1 MHLHTIRYENLLN
14 PRWPQFYCENL
25 TFLWKILFICIF
37 FYYFVIVGNNSNTD
51 KYSKISKLINHY
63 FGGIATWLCNNHLLN
78 NIIGSMNTFPQSES
92 DSKSE
97 SDLSLPSANVLILLS
112 LTVIFINIILI
123 IIIYK
128 GSTFCITIHIINRFS
143 IISTI
148 ICAMVPKIDR

>member
-1 MHLHTIRYENLLN
+1 MWKYDVFCEKTVHMHL
-14 PRWPQFYCENL
+14 
-25 TFLWKILFICIF
+25 
-37 FYYFVIVGNNSNTD
+37 FYYFVIVGNNLNTD
-51 KYSKISKLINHY
+51 KYSKISKWINHY
-63 FGGIATWLCNNHLLN
+63 FGSIKTRLYNNHSLI
-78 NIIGSMNTFPQSES
+78 NIMGSMNTFPQSES

-97 SDLSLPSANVLILLS
+97 SEFSLPSANVLILLS
-112 LTVIFINIILI
+112 FTVIFINIILI